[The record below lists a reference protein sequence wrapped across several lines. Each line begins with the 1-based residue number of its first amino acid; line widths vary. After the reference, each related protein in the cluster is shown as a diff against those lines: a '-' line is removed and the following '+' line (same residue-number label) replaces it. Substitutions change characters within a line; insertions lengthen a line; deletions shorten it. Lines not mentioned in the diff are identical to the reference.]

1 MEIAIHFE
9 LRRDARDEISAAD
22 YLEIIDLRTSG
33 PTDDQLLAFKISDS
47 AQERPEEVL
56 RKYSHLL
63 HLNRYSDAPRL

>member
-33 PTDDQLLAFKISDS
+33 PTDDQLLAFKLSDS
-47 AQERPEEVL
+47 AQERLV
-56 RKYSHLL
+56 
-63 HLNRYSDAPRL
+63 AVRLKARFPFRF